1 MKKQIYKNNQTI
13 SYKDEGKQNQNVVIL
28 IHGFLETSET
38 WCNFS
43 KELSQTKRVISVDL
57 AGHGESSLYESPYT
71 MCKYAEAILHVLE
84 YENIQSPFVV
94 GHSMGGYVALAFAEN
109 YPEKLSGLCLFHS
122 SPYADS
128 DDKKA
133 ARTKTIEQIENG
145 ELNNICSDHSKAVYA
160 SENLDIFKDE
170 IKNGEK
176 IAKQLTK
183 EGVIASIL
191 TMQKRD
197 DRSDI
202 LRKLKVSFL
211 YIIGKKDNFIP
222 FDIIDLIEMPKE
234 YELAVLEMSGHMGM
248 IEEKE
253 KSLKYINDFIRK
265 YIID

>member
-38 WCNFS
+38 WSEFS
-43 KELSQTKRVISVDL
+43 KELSKGNRIISIDL
-57 AGHGESSLYESPYT
+57 AGHGESSLYQSPYT

-84 YENIQSPFVV
+84 SENVLSAFVV

-122 SPYADS
+122 LPFADS
-128 DDKKA
+128 DKKKVE
-133 ARTKTIEQIENG
+133 RFEVIERIENG
-145 ELNNICSDHSKAVYA
+145 ELNNICSNHSKAVYA
-160 SENLDIFKDE
+160 SENLDVFIDE

-183 EGVIASIL
+183 EGVVASIL

-197 DRSDI
+197 DRSHV
-202 LRKLKVSFL
+202 LSSLKVPFL
-211 YIIGKKDNFIP
+211 YILGNKDNFIP
-222 FDIIDLIEMPKE
+222 TEIINEIELPE
-234 YELAVLEMSGHMGM
+234 INNIVVLENSGHMGM

-253 KSLKYINDFIRK
+253 KSLKYINDFICQ